1 MVLIYPAVL
10 LPDDNETVRVEFPD
24 VPEANSFGE
33 SNEEAL
39 ANARDAL
46 ETALEFYIEQ
56 DIDLPEASQ
65 LQGRP
70 GVTPSPLGALRLQLY
85 QSMRDQKV
93 NKAELARRL
102 GWHYPQVTRLFDFDH
117 ASRIE
122 QLEAGL
128 AAVGRA
134 VVVETCPS
142 KMLAAVVGSNRLSRS
157 EVTKKIWAYIRR
169 NEVASRQSRSDRPVG
184 KISRS
189 VAASALTG
197 SVERKR
203 QTARKTR
210 RT

>member
-10 LPDDNETVRVEFPD
+10 LPDDNGTVRVEFPD
-24 VPEANSFGE
+24 VPEANSFGKT
-33 SNEEAL
+33 NEEAL
-39 ANARDAL
+39 AHARDAL
-46 ETALEFYIEQ
+46 ETALEFYVER
-56 DIDLPEASQ
+56 DVDLPKASQ

-70 GVTPSPLGALRLQLY
+70 GVTPTPLGALRLQLY

-102 GWHYPQVTRLFDFDH
+102 GWHYPQAARLFDFGH
-117 ASRIE
+117 ASQIE

-142 KMLAAVVGSNRLSRS
+142 KMLAAVVGSSHLSRS
-157 EVTKKIWAYIRR
+157 EVTKKIWGYIKR
-169 NEVASRQSRSDRPVG
+169 NESALRQSRRGSTG

-189 VAASALTG
+189 VAASALTRTTG
-197 SVERKR
+197 KR
-203 QTARKTR
+203 QTVRKSR
-210 RT
+210 RA